1 VIKTYV
7 PRKCTNHPGLFI
19 PEKDGNVRI
28 VLPDALT
35 KNYNIKFFDIN
46 SLPIFEIKRVKE
58 PMLILEKTN
67 FLQAGWYKFELY
79 QDGVLKEKNKFNIP
93 KDF

>member
-1 VIKTYV
+1 VYT
-7 PRKCTNHPGLFI
+7 
-19 PEKDGNVRI
+19 EKDGNVRI
-28 VLPDALT
+28 VLPDALS